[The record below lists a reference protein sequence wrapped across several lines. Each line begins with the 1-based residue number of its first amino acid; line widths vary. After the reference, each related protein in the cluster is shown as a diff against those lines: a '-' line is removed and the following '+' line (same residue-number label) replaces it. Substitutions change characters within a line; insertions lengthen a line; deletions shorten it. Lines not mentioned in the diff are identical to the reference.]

1 MTVRKELLLHWLR
14 DAHAMEK
21 QSEQMLRTQIFR
33 LENYPRLKKHMKM
46 HLEETIFQKE
56 QLEKCIKR
64 LGSHYSMLKDFSA
77 KLIGL
82 SQVAGNMLSC
92 DEVIQGAID
101 SYVFENLEIAS
112 YTILITAAE
121 NADEI
126 EIKQI
131 CQQILHQEKEMA
143 AWLLDNFTP
152 LAKAFLVRSELFV
165 ETAKR

>member
-1 MTVRKELLLHWLR
+1 MTIRNGILLHWLK

-21 QSEQMLRTQIFR
+21 QSEQMLKTQIFR
-33 LENYPRLKKHMKM
+33 LENYPRLKKHMKL
-46 HLEETIFQKE
+46 HLEETVFQQM

-64 LGSHYSMLKDFSA
+64 LGSHYSYLKDFSA

-92 DEVIQGAID
+92 DEVVQGAID
-101 SYVFENLEIAS
+101 SFVFENLEIAT

-121 NADEI
+121 NADDPETR
-126 EIKQI
+126 QI
-131 CQQILHQEKEMA
+131 CQQILLQEKAMA
-143 AWLLDNFTP
+143 NWLLENLNQ
-152 LAKAFLVRSELFV
+152 LAKAFLVRSELSF

>member
-1 MTVRKELLLHWLR
+1 MTTRNGLLLHWLR
-14 DAHAMEK
+14 DAHAMEQ
-21 QSEQMLRTQIFR
+21 QSEQMLKTQIFR
-33 LENYPRLKKHMKM
+33 LENYPRLKKHMKL

-56 QLEKCIKR
+56 QLENCIKR
-64 LGSHYSMLKDFSA
+64 LGSHSSVLKDFSA

-82 SQVAGNMLSC
+82 GQMAGNMLAC

-121 NADEI
+121 NADDLET
-126 EIKQI
+126 KQV
-131 CQQILHQEKEMA
+131 CQQILSQEKAMS
-143 AWLLDNFTP
+143 AWLLENLTQ
-152 LAKAFLVRSELFV
+152 LAKAFLVRSELAV